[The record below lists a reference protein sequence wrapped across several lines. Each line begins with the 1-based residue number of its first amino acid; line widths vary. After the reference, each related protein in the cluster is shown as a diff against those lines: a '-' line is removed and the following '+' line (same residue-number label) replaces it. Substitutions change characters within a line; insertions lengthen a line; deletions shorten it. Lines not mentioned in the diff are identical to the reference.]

1 MDSAANKV
9 CVWGNFFFYKRSH
22 SNLVFFFV
30 WKKNG
35 NDWKVLNCSFFKWM
49 GAGHHGE
56 TGTPHGGL
64 PRFFIPLPNYPPRHS
79 LWLLSLFVLPTEHL
93 EQNKHFCNAS
103 VCLRNFVL
111 PTWHSAIVLCQE
123 RQLTNSVMLNWIQDP
138 SRANTPS
145 VQGCINI

>member
-1 MDSAANKV
+1 MNGGWTMGRLGPMQCYLRKWHTKASWTAIV
-9 CVWGNFFFYKRSH
+9 KRY
-22 SNLVFFFV
+22 
-30 WKKNG
+30 WRRRE
-35 NDWKVLNCSFFKWM
+35 ND
-49 GAGHHGE
+49 
-56 TGTPHGGL
+56 GGL
-64 PRFFIPLPNYPPRHS
+64 GWVMFITPSHPNVPRFFIPLPNYPPRHS

-93 EQNKHFCNAS
+93 EQNKHFCNTS
-103 VCLRNFVL
+103 VCLRKFGL